1 MKEAYMQ
8 STPNITFAQDK
19 YNITIDPNNECFP
32 KPSND
37 SFRILKVF
45 FVFWLLYLVF
55 IKSVIVNIF

>member
-45 FVFWLLYLVF
+45 FLFFYYYILYVLRV
-55 IKSVIVNIF
+55 

>member
-19 YNITIDPNNECFP
+19 YNITIDPTNECFP

-45 FVFWLLYLVF
+45 FFCFWY
-55 IKSVIVNIF
+55 